1 MSEGRTTCS
10 QGRGLFFM
18 SQTTGVGGE
27 VQRRR
32 RAEGEAEARPR
43 GRESGRRG
51 AKKRTREGRERERSL
66 SSSDTEERLT
76 VRGPGKTGEVPSGTT
91 EGTGND
97 GPDAGGR
104 RGEQR
109 A

>member
-18 SQTTGVGGE
+18 SQTTGVGAKGNDDDE
-27 VQRRR
+27 RKAKPRRDH
-32 RAEGEAEARPR
+32 EGERAGEEERR
-43 GRESGRRG
+43 SG
-51 AKKRTREGRERERSL
+51 REGRERERSL